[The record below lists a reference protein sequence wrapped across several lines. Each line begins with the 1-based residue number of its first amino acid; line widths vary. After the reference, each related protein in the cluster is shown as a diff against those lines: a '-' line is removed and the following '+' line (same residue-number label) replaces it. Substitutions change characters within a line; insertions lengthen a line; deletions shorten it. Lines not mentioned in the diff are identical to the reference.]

1 MHKGVDEQ
9 GFGVYRYAVR
19 RTTRNKKLIFAILVG
34 VMIATTLFAASNIG
48 ANSMMGAML
57 FDILDS
63 VATDMIW
70 DTYDW
75 GDIPNSSDF
84 FAMRQEIESIQGV
97 TSAELLSRHQNET
110 YYDDDEQY
118 QFTIG
123 IQNNSTLYDGIL
135 PISGNMSLGA
145 NQTLITTSSSQI
157 SDYPIGSNYSIE
169 VYIWTEVGEPI
180 LYNLTLEVIGHVEL
194 TSQVRDIFLVGT
206 WFPFWGFEY
215 ESWLEQHVTFFIV
228 NLNSTFLPIY
238 DYARSNPDSHYVNLV
253 THFNIWID
261 QATFI
266 NPYNIQSSTQELLQL
281 GYQIQN
287 SLIALGY
294 EGYLQN
300 TIAMS
305 LQSFVSISEGFRGVF
320 LQVSIPVFFIAL
332 YMGITLNDVSYSIR
346 RREVGL
352 LLTKGVTRSTITSLF
367 VWEALL
373 VGLLASVLGI
383 LLAIFLIPFFISTVT
398 WVAIVTTG
406 LGVDTIFLTIMFGV
420 ILAIIASY
428 LPARKASKIPT
439 TEAIREYT
447 LVGESMEYRKMLA
460 WTALILGSYKLV
472 IWLLGISVQEVVL
485 QLIFTNPILG
495 SLAAYWLIFD
505 SIISFWAPL
514 LFLWGLTTIIVKG
527 WKGFYQYS
535 QSFISRILGE
545 LGGLASH
552 NIRRRPGRTAAIIFI
567 TALLLGYSV
576 QTVGI
581 LGSSQD
587 LAVRRA
593 FTSVG
598 ADLNVLVSYPKNISD
613 LIPTIRALD
622 GVRGATG
629 ELTFRV
635 ESTAFSIGVRAINV
649 SEWLSVA
656 YWEPGWISGIPP
668 LSAFELLGEENM
680 TIILEK
686 KHAFYYGLD
695 IADQIVV
702 QFSLMGSYHPLSI
715 VGFMGPD
722 PELYQDPW
730 GGSAW
735 LAEDT
740 WSYVPMELVEEFSN
754 ETDPTGHILVALDS
768 PSYNAEVIQAIEA
781 LDDVLNVDSAI
792 TDIEEYNT
800 NVLLSSTTNMM
811 QMGVIFALLLASV
824 GTFVIIYLTL
834 RERRTTTALMSARGT
849 TYSQTVIILMAEIL
863 TIMVFAIV
871 IGYAV
876 GLIIYYGLISGGTT
890 SFEPPLLS
898 YHFLAPSFLGMFLL
912 QTGLITG
919 MLLLATLI
927 PILIEAR
934 VARYDLSVLR

>member
-1 MHKGVDEQ
+1 MHKLANEQ
-9 GFGVYRYAVR
+9 GFGVYRYAVQ

-34 VMIATTLFAASNIG
+34 VMIATTLFATSNIG

-63 VATDMIW
+63 VTTDMTW
-70 DTYDW
+70 GPYDW

-84 FAMRQEIESIQGV
+84 LAMRQEIESIQGV
-97 TSAELLSRHQNET
+97 TSAELISRHQNVT
-110 YYDDDEQY
+110 YYDGDEQY

-135 PISGNMSLGA
+135 PIAGNMSLGA
-145 NQTLITTSSSQI
+145 NQTLITGSSAQI

-169 VYIWTEVGEPI
+169 VNIWTEVGEPI

-194 TSQVRDIFLVGT
+194 TSQVRDIFLLGT
-206 WFPFWGFEY
+206 YFPFWGYEY
-215 ESWLEQHVTFFIV
+215 ESWLEQHVTYFIV
-228 NLNSTFLPIY
+228 DLNSTFLPIY
-238 DYARSNPDSHYVNLV
+238 DYAESNPDAHYINLE

-261 QATFI
+261 RATYI
-266 NPYNIQSSTQELLQL
+266 NPYNIQTSTQELQQL

-294 EGYLQN
+294 EGYLDN
-300 TIAMS
+300 VLAMS
-305 LQSFVSISEGFRGVF
+305 LLSFVNISEAFRAVF
-320 LQVSIPVFFIAL
+320 LQVSMPVFFIAL
-332 YMGITLNDVSYSIR
+332 YMGVTLNDVSYSIR

-398 WVAIVTTG
+398 WAAIITTG
-406 LGVDTIFLTIMFGV
+406 IGVDTIFLTIIFGV
-420 ILAIIASY
+420 LLAVIASY
-428 LPARKASKIPT
+428 LPARKASQIPT

-447 LVGESMEYRKMLA
+447 LAGESLDYRKMLA
-460 WTALILGSYKLV
+460 WTALILGSYKL
-472 IWLLGISVQEVVL
+472 ILWLLGISVQEIVI
-485 QLIFTNPILG
+485 QIMFTNPILG

-505 SIISFWAPL
+505 SFIAFWAPL

-545 LGGLASH
+545 LGGIASH
-552 NIRRRPGRTAAIIFI
+552 NIRRRPSRTAAIIFI

-587 LAVRRA
+587 LAVRDA

-598 ADLNVLVSYPKNISD
+598 ADLNVVVSFPENVSD
-613 LIPTIRALD
+613 LLPTVRALD

-635 ESTAFSIGVRAINV
+635 ETIADIIDIRAINV
-649 SEWLSVA
+649 SEWLDVA
-656 YWEPGWISGIPP
+656 YWEPGWISGVSPV
-668 LSAFELLGEENM
+668 ATFELLGDENR

-686 KHAFYYGLD
+686 EHAVRYGVG
-695 IADQIVV
+695 IGDQFLM
-702 QFSLMGSYHPLSI
+702 QFSSMGSYHPLTI

-722 PELYQDPW
+722 PEFYQYPW
-730 GGSAW
+730 GGGQW

-740 WSYVPMELVEEFSN
+740 WSYVPIELVEEFSN

-768 PSYNAEVIQAIEA
+768 PSYNAAVIQAIEA

-792 TDIEEYNT
+792 TEIEEYNA

-824 GTFVIIYLTL
+824 GSFVIIYLTL
-834 RERRTTTALMSARGT
+834 RERRTTTALMSARGM
-849 TYSQTVIILMAEIL
+849 TYSQTVVILMAEIM
-863 TIMVFAIV
+863 TIMVFAII
-871 IGYAV
+871 IGYVV
-876 GLIIYYGLISGGTT
+876 GLIIYYGLVSGGTT
-890 SFEPPLLS
+890 SFEPPLLTPQFFHNS
-898 YHFLAPSFLGMFLL
+898 WHPHF
-912 QTGLITG
+912 
-919 MLLLATLI
+919 
-927 PILIEAR
+927 
-934 VARYDLSVLR
+934 